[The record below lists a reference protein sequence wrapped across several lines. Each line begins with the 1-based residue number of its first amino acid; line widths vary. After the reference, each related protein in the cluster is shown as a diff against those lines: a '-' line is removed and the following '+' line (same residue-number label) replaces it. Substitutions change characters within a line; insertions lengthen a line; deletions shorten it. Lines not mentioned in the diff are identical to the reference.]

1 MKGISRKQP
10 RLVIVSNRLPFSV
23 ARSGGGFE
31 YRETTG
37 GLVTGLASFLSSI
50 GTDPNV
56 PAEYVWVGWPGATI
70 EPEAQQRIRDHAL
83 KHYRSVPV
91 FLSEAEMDQ
100 FYLGFCNKT
109 IWPLFHSFPT
119 FTEYDEQMWQT
130 YKAVNE
136 RFRDTLCDLLR
147 PDDIVWIH
155 DYHLMLLPRLLR
167 DRMPQVHIG
176 FFLHIP
182 FPSYEI
188 FRLLPSTWRKEILDC
203 VLGADLVGFHTYEY
217 TQHFLQSV
225 LRILGHGNNI
235 GQILLPQ
242 RAVRADI
249 FPMGIDYERFATAAS
264 SPDVQAEVS
273 RLRASLGDVRVILS
287 ADRLDYTKGI
297 INRLRGYDLFLEEN
311 PQWHGKIV
319 LALVVVPSRIGVDQ
333 YELMKRQLEE
343 QVGRIN
349 GKYGSIGWM
358 PVAYQFR
365 YVPFIPLVAL
375 YTLSDVAL
383 VTPLR
388 DGMNLVAKEY
398 IASRTTGSGVLILS
412 EMAGAAKE
420 LSEAVLVN
428 PNHGGEIAAAI
439 VTALAIPPEEQARR
453 LRIMQARLQRYT
465 VYRWANDFVQATLG
479 TLETRK
485 KLETEGLSTEKRRGL
500 VEEYR
505 RSAKRLILLDYDGTL
520 VPFVPDHALARPTQ
534 NVLSLLQRLADDPA
548 NSVVIVSGR
557 DRHTLEKW
565 FEALPIRLVAEHGF
579 FTRPPGCEWKAM
591 KNIPGEWKQ
600 RLLPILHLFAD
611 RLPGATVEEKEYSLV
626 WHYRAADPEQ
636 GEPFAHELVD
646 NLNALTGNVDV
657 QVMQANKAIEVRV
670 MGINKGTIARQM
682 IADGEYDFILA
693 IGDDKTDEDLF
704 AILPDWAHS
713 VKVGAIHSQAKYNCR
728 DVDEVHKMLSMLST
742 SPPVEQPR
750 DGVVNRALR
759 LVLRIT
765 KTMAAK

>member
-1 MKGISRKQP
+1 
-10 RLVIVSNRLPFSV
+10 
-23 ARSGGGFE
+23 
-31 YRETTG
+31 
-37 GLVTGLASFLSSI
+37 
-50 GTDPNV
+50 
-56 PAEYVWVGWPGATI
+56 
-70 EPEAQQRIRDHAL
+70 
-83 KHYRSVPV
+83 
-91 FLSEAEMDQ
+91 
-100 FYLGFCNKT
+100 
-109 IWPLFHSFPT
+109 
-119 FTEYDEQMWQT
+119 
-130 YKAVNE
+130 
-136 RFRDTLCDLLR
+136 
-147 PDDIVWIH
+147 
-155 DYHLMLLPRLLR
+155 
-167 DRMPQVHIG
+167 
-176 FFLHIP
+176 
-182 FPSYEI
+182 
-188 FRLLPSTWRKEILDC
+188 
-203 VLGADLVGFHTYEY
+203 
-217 TQHFLQSV
+217 
-225 LRILGHGNNI
+225 
-235 GQILLPQ
+235 
-242 RAVRADI
+242 
-249 FPMGIDYERFATAAS
+249 
-264 SPDVQAEVS
+264 
-273 RLRASLGDVRVILS
+273 
-287 ADRLDYTKGI
+287 
-297 INRLRGYDLFLEEN
+297 
-311 PQWHGKIV
+311 
-319 LALVVVPSRIGVDQ
+319 
-333 YELMKRQLEE
+333 
-343 QVGRIN
+343 
-349 GKYGSIGWM
+349 
-358 PVAYQFR
+358 
-365 YVPFIPLVAL
+365 
-375 YTLSDVAL
+375 
-383 VTPLR
+383 
-388 DGMNLVAKEY
+388 
-398 IASRTTGSGVLILS
+398 
-412 EMAGAAKE
+412 
-420 LSEAVLVN
+420 
-428 PNHGGEIAAAI
+428 
-439 VTALAIPPEEQARR
+439 
-453 LRIMQARLQRYT
+453 

-505 RSAKRLILLDYDGTL
+505 RSARRLILLDYDGTL

-534 NVLSLLQRLADDPA
+534 KVLSLLQRLADDPA

-565 FEALPIRLVAEHGF
+565 FETLPIRLVAEHGF

-728 DVDEVHKMLSMLST
+728 DVDEVHKMLSMLAT